1 MFTKRDL
8 LVRHIKRDKF
18 LYLMVIPGLLFF
30 IIFKYVP
37 MYGITIAFKDYRI
50 SQGVLGSPWVGWKHF
65 ARFFTSSD
73 FSQVMINTVLL
84 SLYKLMIGFP
94 VPILLAILLN
104 ELHSIFFKRVVQTV
118 TYLPHFISWVVIG
131 NLVLILL
138 SPKTGLLSSMITSL
152 TGAHVNL
159 LMDPRYFRGVLVVS
173 DIWKEMGWS
182 AIVYLAA
189 LAGVDPTLYE
199 AADID
204 GASRGRKMWSIT
216 LPSIVNVIVIMLIL
230 RVGRILDAGFEQVLI
245 MSNPLVNSV
254 AEIIDTYVY
263 KVGIQQAQYSY
274 STAVNLFKSVVG
286 LAMVVMVNSLAK
298 KWEANI

>member
-1 MFTKRDL
+1 
-8 LVRHIKRDKF
+8 
-18 LYLMVIPGLLFF
+18 MVIPGLLFF

-37 MYGITIAFKDYRI
+37 MYGITIAFKDFRI
-50 SQGVLGSPWVGWKHF
+50 SRGVLASPWVGLKHF
-65 ARFFTSSD
+65 QRFFTSPD
-73 FSQVMINTVLL
+73 FAQVMINTTVL
-84 SLYKLMIGFP
+84 SFYKLLIGFP
-94 VPILLAILLN
+94 IPILFAILLN
-104 ELHSIFFKRVVQTV
+104 ELRNIYFKRTVQTIA
-118 TYLPHFISWVVIG
+118 YLPHFISWVVIG

-138 SPKTGLLSSMITSL
+138 SPKTGLLSSMITSIS
-152 TGAHVNL
+152 GIQVNL
-159 LMDPRYFRGVLVVS
+159 LMDPKYFRSILVAS

-204 GASRGRKMWSIT
+204 GASRGRKMWNIT
-216 LPSIVNVIVIMLIL
+216 LPSITGVIIIMLIL

-263 KVGIQQAQYSY
+263 KMGMLQAEYSY
-274 STAVNLFKSVVG
+274 STAVNLFKSIVG
-286 LAMVVMVNSLAK
+286 LIMVLVVNYFAK
-298 KWEANI
+298 KWEN

>member
-1 MFTKRDL
+1 MAAHGNPL
-8 LVRHIKRDKF
+8 LRHINRDKY
-18 LYLMVIPGLLFF
+18 LYLMIIPGLLFF

-50 SQGVLGSPWVGWKHF
+50 SRGVFGSAWVGWKHF
-65 ARFFTSSD
+65 AKFFSSPD
-73 FSQVMINTVLL
+73 FSRVMINTIIL

-94 VPILLAILLN
+94 IPILFAILLN
-104 ELHSIFFKRVVQTV
+104 ELHNIAFKRTVQTIA
-118 TYLPHFISWVVIG
+118 YLPHFISWVVIG
-131 NLVLILL
+131 NLVLMLL
-138 SPKTGLLSSMITSL
+138 SPKTGLVSAMINSL
-152 TGAHVNL
+152 TGIRLNL

-245 MSNPLVNSV
+245 MANPLVNSV

-263 KVGIQQAQYSY
+263 KVGLLQAEYSY
-274 STAVNLFKSVVG
+274 STAVNLFKSLVG
-286 LAMVVMVNSLAK
+286 LIMVLMVNSLAK
-298 KWEANI
+298 KWEADL

>member
-1 MFTKRDL
+1 MM
-8 LVRHIKRDKF
+8 I
-18 LYLMVIPGLLFF
+18 IPGLLFF

-37 MYGITIAFKDYRI
+37 MYGIIIAFKDFRI
-50 SQGVLGSPWVGWKHF
+50 SRGVFASPWVGLKHF
-65 ARFFTSSD
+65 AAFFSSPD
-73 FSQVMINTVLL
+73 FSQVMINTILL
-84 SLYKLMIGFP
+84 SFYKLIIGFP
-94 VPILLAILLN
+94 VPILFAILLN
-104 ELHSIFFKRVVQTV
+104 ELHNIYFKRTVQTIA
-118 TYLPHFISWVVIG
+118 YLPHFISWVVIG

-138 SPKTGLLSSMITSL
+138 SPKTGLISSMITSIF
-152 TGAHVNL
+152 GIRVNL
-159 LMDPRYFRGVLVVS
+159 LMDPTYFRSVLVVS

-216 LPSIVNVIVIMLIL
+216 LPSIATVIIIMLIL

-254 AEIIDTYVY
+254 SEIIDTYVY
-263 KVGIQQAQYSY
+263 KVGMLQGEYSY
-274 STAVNLFKSVVG
+274 STAVNLFKSVIG
-286 LAMVVMVNSLAK
+286 LIMVLFVNSLAK
-298 KWEANI
+298 RWED

>member
-1 MFTKRDL
+1 
-8 LVRHIKRDKF
+8 
-18 LYLMVIPGLLFF
+18 MVIPGLLFF

-37 MYGITIAFKDYRI
+37 MYGITIAFKDFRI
-50 SQGVLGSPWVGWKHF
+50 SRGVLASPWVGLKHF
-65 ARFFTSSD
+65 QRFFTSPD
-73 FSQVMINTVLL
+73 FSQVMINTTIL
-84 SLYKLMIGFP
+84 SLYKLLIGFP
-94 VPILLAILLN
+94 IPILFAILLN
-104 ELHSIFFKRVVQTV
+104 ELRNIHFKRTVQTIA
-118 TYLPHFISWVVIG
+118 YLPHFISWVVIG

-138 SPKTGLLSSMITSL
+138 SPKTGLLSSMITSIS
-152 TGAHVNL
+152 GIQVNL
-159 LMDPRYFRGVLVVS
+159 LMDPKYFRSILVAS

-204 GASRGRKMWSIT
+204 GASRGRKMWNIT
-216 LPSIVNVIVIMLIL
+216 LPSITSVIVIMLIL

-263 KVGIQQAQYSY
+263 KMGMLQAEYSY
-274 STAVNLFKSVVG
+274 STAVNLFKSIVG
-286 LAMVVMVNSLAK
+286 LIMVLVVNYFAK
-298 KWEANI
+298 KWEN

>member
-1 MFTKRDL
+1 MFDNRHL
-8 LVRHIKRDKF
+8 LLRHIRRDKF

-50 SQGVLGSPWVGWKHF
+50 SRGVLASPWVGLKHF
-65 ARFFTSSD
+65 ERFFLSPD
-73 FSQVMINTVLL
+73 FARVMINTTLI
-84 SLYKLMIGFP
+84 SFYKLIIGFP
-94 VPILLAILLN
+94 VPILFAILLN
-104 ELHSIFFKRVVQTV
+104 ELHSLVFKRTVQTIA
-118 TYLPHFISWVVIG
+118 YLPHFISWVVIG
-131 NLVLILL
+131 NLVLMML
-138 SPKTGLLSSMITSL
+138 SPKTGLISAMITSV
-152 TGAHVNL
+152 TGIKLNL
-159 LMDPRYFRGVLVVS
+159 LMDPNYFRSVLVVS

-216 LPSIVNVIVIMLIL
+216 LPSIINVIIIMLIL

-245 MSNPLVNSV
+245 MANPLVNDV

-263 KVGIQQAQYSY
+263 KVGMLQAEYSY
-274 STAVNLFKSVVG
+274 STAANLFKSIVG
-286 LAMVVMVNSLAK
+286 LIMVLMVNSIAK
-298 KWEANI
+298 KWEADL

>member
-1 MFTKRDL
+1 MLSDSRL
-8 LVRHIKRDKF
+8 LARHIRRDKF
-18 LYLMVIPGLLFF
+18 LYMMIIPGLLFF
-30 IIFKYVP
+30 IIFRYVP

-50 SQGVLGSPWVGWKHF
+50 SRGVFGSPWVGWKHF
-65 ARFFTSSD
+65 QRFFTSPD
-73 FSQVMINTVLL
+73 FTRVMINTVML
-84 SLYKLMIGFP
+84 SLYKLLIGFP
-94 VPILLAILLN
+94 IPILFAILLN
-104 ELHSIFFKRVVQTV
+104 ELRSIVFKRTVQTIA
-118 TYLPHFISWVVIG
+118 YLPHFISWVVIG

-138 SPKTGLLSSMITSL
+138 SPKTGLISAMITSIS
-152 TGAHVNL
+152 GIRVNL
-159 LMDPRYFRGVLVVS
+159 LMDPRYFRGVLVAS

-204 GASRGRKMWSIT
+204 GASRGRKMLSIT

-245 MSNPLVNSV
+245 MSNALVNDV

-263 KVGIQQAQYSY
+263 KVGILQAEYSY
-274 STAVNLFKSVVG
+274 STAANLFKSVVG
-286 LAMVVMVNSLAK
+286 LGMVLMVNSLAK

>member
-1 MFTKRDL
+1 MLNTGMYL
-8 LVRHIKRDKF
+8 RHISRDKF
-18 LYLMVIPGLLFF
+18 LYFMIIPGLLFF
-30 IIFKYVP
+30 VIFKYVP
-37 MYGITIAFKDYRI
+37 MYGIIIAFKDFRI
-50 SQGVLGSPWVGWKHF
+50 SRGVFASPWVGLKHF
-65 ARFFTSSD
+65 QRFFSSPD
-73 FSQVMINTVLL
+73 FSQVMINTTII
-84 SLYKLMIGFP
+84 SLYKLLIGFP
-94 VPILLAILLN
+94 IPILFAILLN
-104 ELHSIFFKRVVQTV
+104 EIRSIYFKRTVQTIA
-118 TYLPHFISWVVIG
+118 YLPHFISWVVIG

-138 SPKTGLLSSMITSL
+138 SPKTGLISSMITAVS
-152 TGAHVNL
+152 GIQVNL
-159 LMDPRYFRGVLVVS
+159 LMDPKYFRGVLVVS

-216 LPSIVNVIVIMLIL
+216 LPSITNVILIMLIL

-245 MSNPLVNSV
+245 ISNPLVNSV

-263 KVGIQQAQYSY
+263 KMGMLQAEYSY

-286 LAMVVMVNSLAK
+286 LIMVLFVNFLAK
-298 KWEANI
+298 KWEG

>member
-1 MFTKRDL
+1 M
-8 LVRHIKRDKF
+8 I
-18 LYLMVIPGLLFF
+18 IPGLLFF
-30 IIFKYVP
+30 VIFKYVP
-37 MYGITIAFKDYRI
+37 MYGIIIAFKDFRI
-50 SQGVLGSPWVGWKHF
+50 SRGVFASPWVGLKHF
-65 ARFFTSSD
+65 QRFFSSPD
-73 FSQVMINTVLL
+73 FSQVMINTTII
-84 SLYKLMIGFP
+84 SLYKLLIGFP
-94 VPILLAILLN
+94 IPILFAILLN
-104 ELHSIFFKRVVQTV
+104 EIRSIYFKRTVQTIA
-118 TYLPHFISWVVIG
+118 YLPHFISWVVIG

-138 SPKTGLLSSMITSL
+138 SPKTGLISSMITAVS
-152 TGAHVNL
+152 GIQVNL
-159 LMDPRYFRGVLVVS
+159 LMDPKYFRGVLVVS

-216 LPSIVNVIVIMLIL
+216 LPSITNVILIMLIL

-245 MSNPLVNSV
+245 ISNPLVNSV

-263 KVGIQQAQYSY
+263 KMGMLQAEYSY

-286 LAMVVMVNSLAK
+286 LIMVLFVNFLAK
-298 KWEANI
+298 KWEG

>member
-1 MFTKRDL
+1 
-8 LVRHIKRDKF
+8 
-18 LYLMVIPGLLFF
+18 MVIPGLLFF
-30 IIFKYVP
+30 IIFRYVP
-37 MYGITIAFKDYRI
+37 MYGITIAWKDYRV
-50 SQGVLGSPWVGWKHF
+50 SLGVFGSPWVGWKHF
-65 ARFFTSSD
+65 VNFFTSPD
-73 FSQVMINTVLL
+73 FSRVMVNTLLL
-84 SLYKLMIGFP
+84 SFYKLLIGFP
-94 VPILLAILLN
+94 IPILFAILLN
-104 ELHSIFFKRVVQTV
+104 ELSNMFFKRTVQTIA
-118 TYLPHFISWVVIG
+118 YLPHFISWVVIG

-138 SPKTGLLSSMITSL
+138 SPRTGIISSFITSVS
-152 TGAHVNL
+152 GIRVNL
-159 LMDPRYFRGVLVVS
+159 LMDPTYFRGVLVVS

-263 KVGIQQAQYSY
+263 KVGLLQAQYSY
-274 STAVNLFKSVVG
+274 STAVNLFKSIVG
-286 LAMVVMVNSLAK
+286 LAMVLMVNSLAK
-298 KWEANI
+298 KWEADL

>member
-1 MFTKRDL
+1 MLDDRRL
-8 LVRHIKRDKF
+8 LVRHLRRDKY
-18 LYLMVIPGLLFF
+18 LYLMIIPGFLFF

-37 MYGITIAFKDYRI
+37 MYGITIAWKDYRV
-50 SQGVLGSPWVGWKHF
+50 SRGVFGSLWVGWKHF
-65 ARFFTSSD
+65 IAFFTSPD
-73 FSQVMINTVLL
+73 FARVMINTVIL

-94 VPILLAILLN
+94 IPILFAILLN
-104 ELHSIFFKRVVQTV
+104 ELRNIYFKRTVQTIA
-118 TYLPHFISWVVIG
+118 YLPHFISWVVIG
-131 NLVLILL
+131 NLVLMML
-138 SPKTGLLSSMITSL
+138 SPKTGLISAMITSA
-152 TGAHVNL
+152 TGVRLNL

-245 MSNPLVNSV
+245 MANPLVNSV

-263 KVGIQQAQYSY
+263 KVGMLQAQYSY
-274 STAVNLFKSVVG
+274 STAVNLFKSLVG
-286 LAMVVMVNSLAK
+286 LMMVLMVNAIAK
-298 KWEANI
+298 KWEANL